1 MKKKERLLVVS
12 NRLPVSLSKED
23 GKLIGRPASGGL
35 VNALSP
41 VLKNKGGFWIGWAG
55 TRENVPLATLRDILG
70 PVSEESG
77 YRLLPV
83 MLTKEDVD
91 SFYSG
96 FSNSVLWPLFHDLQS
111 RCDFNPSYWEG
122 YLSANRKFAKVLL
135 KHTEEGDFIWVN
147 DYHLIPLGKM
157 LHEKKPS
164 LKASFFMHIPFPSVD
179 IFMKMPQRKEILSE
193 LVHYAFVGFQTM
205 RDRRNFLECLKV
217 FFPELRISG
226 RGNVVRAR
234 IGERVLL
241 VGALPIS
248 IDFRSFA
255 ALASVKEVVARAKDI
270 RREMFAES
278 YILGVDRL
286 DYSKGIPERLRG
298 FQRCLELHPELRE
311 KISLMQVVV
320 PSRESVGEYLDLK
333 QEIELL
339 ISRINGE
346 YSTTRWVPVHWRYGS
361 VSRSELAALYRGAEM
376 ALVTSLKDGMNLVC
390 KEYCACKADGKGAL
404 VLSEFA
410 GAAIQLAKGALLV
423 NPYDVDAVASAI
435 AEGFSMDE
443 QEKKRRMRILRKSI
457 ARHDVFRWVDDFL
470 RASVG
475 KKLAEFP
482 EEEIPPLWPGL
493 ETDGEK

>member
-111 RCDFNPSYWEG
+111 RCDFNRSYWEG

>member
-1 MKKKERLLVVS
+1 MV
-12 NRLPVSLSKED
+12 
-23 GKLIGRPASGGL
+23 GRPASGGL

-41 VLKNKGGFWIGWAG
+41 VLQNRGGFWIGWAG
-55 TRENVPLATLRDILG
+55 AKENVTLATIRDILG

-83 MLTKEDVD
+83 MLTKDDVD

-111 RCDFNPSYWEG
+111 RCDFDPSYWEG
-122 YLSANRKFAKVLL
+122 YLSANRKFSRVVL
-135 KHTEEGDFIWVN
+135 KHAEEGDFIWVN

-157 LHEKKPS
+157 LHEKKTA
-164 LKASFFMHIPFPSVD
+164 LRASFFLHIPFPSID
-179 IFMKMPQRKEILSE
+179 IFMKMPQRREILSQ
-193 LVHYAFVGFQTM
+193 LTHYSFVGFQTM
-205 RDRRNFLECLKV
+205 RDRRNFLDCLKV
-217 FFPELRISG
+217 FFPDLIISG
-226 RGNVVRAR
+226 RGNVQRAR
-234 IGERVLL
+234 IEERSFL

-248 IDFRSFA
+248 IDFRSFSS
-255 ALASVKEVVARAKDI
+255 LGSSRSVIARSKEV
-270 RREMFAES
+270 RREMFAEK

-298 FQRCLELHPELRE
+298 FQRFLEMYPELRE
-311 KISLMQVVV
+311 KISLLQVVV

-361 VSRSELAALYRGAEM
+361 VSRPELAALYRGAEM

-390 KEYCACKADGKGAL
+390 KEFCACKGSEAGVL

-423 NPYDVDAVASAI
+423 NPYDVDAVARAI
-435 AEGFSMDE
+435 ADGFLMDE
-443 QEKKRRMRILRKSI
+443 KEKKRRMRLLRKSI
-457 ARHDVFRWVDDFL
+457 ARSDVFRWVDDFL

-475 KKLAEFP
+475 KKLEEFP
-482 EEEIPPLWPGL
+482 EEDIPPIWPGL
-493 ETDGEK
+493 ENGREK